1 MKECSNLSRYS
12 GSTQQKGT
20 KEGTL
25 SLPRGDTWTSN
36 LTKPGTFGFHSLTT
50 PYNPRN
56 FPCLRKKMLSPL
68 LIDSQEPNCTEKTI
82 QM

>member
-1 MKECSNLSRYS
+1 MKECSNLSRCS
-12 GSTQQKGT
+12 GSTKQKGT

-25 SLPRGDTWTSN
+25 SLLRGDTWTSN
-36 LTKPGTFGFHSLTT
+36 LTKPGTFGFHSLKT
-50 PYNPRN
+50 PCNPRI
-56 FPCLRKKMLSPL
+56 FSFLRKKLLSPL